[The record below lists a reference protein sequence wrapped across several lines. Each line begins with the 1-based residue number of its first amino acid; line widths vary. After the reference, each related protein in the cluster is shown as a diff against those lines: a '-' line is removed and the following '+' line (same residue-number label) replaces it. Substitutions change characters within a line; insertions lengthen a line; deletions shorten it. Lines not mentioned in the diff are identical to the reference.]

1 MRTAPPKLWYFPF
14 VAAMLALMAFC
25 ARQGHAHDW
34 YSSTSDP
41 VYQSSCCG
49 GHDCAPVD
57 PAWVSDTAEGYRL
70 RMTIEQAK
78 TVNPSADAPVDA
90 IVPWSRVQ
98 SPPTADHAFYA
109 CIYDRD
115 RTAPRHGVICFFST
129 PTM

>member
-90 IVPWSRVQ
+90 IRALVARAEPADGRSRLLCLHLR
-98 SPPTADHAFYA
+98 S
-109 CIYDRD
+109 
-115 RTAPRHGVICFFST
+115 
-129 PTM
+129 